1 MSLGQV
7 IKCPPVVWLVPQSG
21 VQFIDLGF
29 TMARSKELPTQ
40 WSFYD
45 DPASH
50 PSPLLVARGDAPPSG
65 RVTYEVDW
73 RRVVETLDRVWVP
86 LPMFRREKA
95 GGHEQGPINWA
106 RAYLARLN
114 EPDQDG
120 YDHRLVIAFDTDLAP
135 RSADT
140 AYLAP
145 APEDA
150 QRGAEFS
157 LAANPEKLSWF
168 AQQNWVTAWCR
179 SAFTDMIQREERARS
194 RIEPVLT
201 EAMIAER
208 LEGPRE
214 DVARYL
220 ALIDLI
226 DALKILPS
234 FRFVDRYTRPL
245 ATPIDVDLVLDVGNS
260 RTCGLLIETHPDQ
273 LSADVTQA
281 VKLAMRDLSQPENVD
296 TLPFDS
302 RLEFNKASFGAD
314 DISFLSGRSDAFS
327 WPTVARVGTE
337 AQRLS
342 SQRRGS
348 EGATGMSSPKR
359 YLWDEDARRDGW
371 RFNGPIGKPDQ
382 SGYAT
387 GVEFTTLI
395 NDLGEPLYSV
405 PEGVPAHDDAR
416 FPSIR
421 ALYARSH
428 LMTIALSE
436 IFLHTFSMMNAPA
449 HRLRRRNADL
459 PRRLRRIIMTMP
471 TAMPLAERQILR
483 KRATAARDLVFL
495 CLGLARIE
503 PRGTDGSGEVVAVEG
518 ATLPDIV
525 IEWDEASAT
534 QAAYL
539 YSQIGIA
546 YQGDARSFFS
556 RSRLPVNRADPEA
569 GNSFR
574 LATLD
579 IGGGTTDLV
588 VTAYR
593 VEGQGANVTLF
604 PEQVLREGI
613 SVAGDDV
620 VFQIVLDHVLEPIRK
635 ALNAL
640 GLGPRTDYLMH
651 RLFGGDRG
659 DMDVEEQLR
668 RQQFAAHI
676 GAPIALKMIEA
687 YENWDPLSGED
698 RLEPLSLDSVF
709 GHGLN
714 KSLVAAI
721 DGEIRKH
728 GAPDFSLASVSFP
741 VDLKDI
747 DRTARSVLIDVLQAF
762 AELVRRSEADLLI
775 LSGRPSRLP
784 AAFGLLAE
792 TSALPPHRIVPLHEF
807 RVGPWYPFRDF
818 ESRIAD
824 PKTTAAVGAMICLLG
839 EGRLR
844 DFNYRSDHLRPRSTA
859 RYFGKLDTDNRLRED
874 NVIYRE
880 LDLDNP
886 DYELPETGFEFRGP
900 LTLGFRQFGV
910 DWWPG
915 SRLYWLDYATP
926 EAAATL
932 NPRTPLKVEM
942 QRAKGRES
950 KEIVDAFTIRRI
962 EDAQGRTI
970 SSNQL
975 RLRLQTIDNAQ
986 GYWLDSGIL
995 LKS

>member
-1 MSLGQV
+1 MSLGPV

-29 TMARSKELPTQ
+29 KLAGAKDLPGQ
-40 WSFYD
+40 WSFFD
-45 DPASH
+45 DPANA
-50 PSPLLVARGDAPPSG
+50 PAPVLVARGDEAPRG
-65 RVTYEVDW
+65 RVTFEVDW
-73 RRVVETLDRVWVP
+73 RRIVEMLDRTWVP
-86 LPMFRREKA
+86 LPVFRREKA

-106 RAYLARLN
+106 RAYLSRLP

-120 YDHRLVIAFDTDLAP
+120 FDHRLVLAFDTDLSP
-135 RSADT
+135 RAADT

-157 LAANPEKLSWF
+157 LAASGEKLGWF
-168 AQQNWVTAWCR
+168 AQQNWVKEWMR
-179 SAFTDMIQREERARS
+179 HAFSQMILREERARS
-194 RIEPVLT
+194 RVEPVLT
-201 EAMIAER
+201 DAMIAER

-214 DVARYL
+214 DLARYL
-220 ALIDLI
+220 ALVDFL

-245 ATPIDVDLVLDVGNS
+245 ATPIDTDLVLDVGNS

-273 LSADVTQA
+273 LSADITQA
-281 VKLAMRDLSQPENVD
+281 VRLGMRDLSQPDHVYS
-296 TLPFDS
+296 LPFDS
-302 RLEFNKASFGAD
+302 RLEFNRATFGSD
-314 DISFLSGRSDAFS
+314 DISFLSGRSDAFA
-327 WPTVARVGTE
+327 WPTVARVGAE
-337 AQRLS
+337 AARLS
-342 SQRRGS
+342 SRRRGS

-371 RFNGPIGKPDQ
+371 RFNAGGTG
-382 SGYAT
+382 SEEYGYAT

-395 NDLGEPLYSV
+395 NDLGEPLHSV

-428 LMTIALSE
+428 LMSFALAE
-436 IFLHTFSMMNAPA
+436 IFLHAFSMMNAPA

-483 KRATAARDLVFL
+483 KRALAARDLVFL
-495 CLGLARIE
+495 CLGLAKLE
-503 PRGTDGSGEVVAVEG
+503 PRGTDGSGDVVAIEG
-518 ATLPDIV
+518 AMLPEIV
-525 IEWDEASAT
+525 LQWDEASAT
-534 QAAYL
+534 QAAFL
-539 YSQIGIA
+539 FSQIGIA
-546 YQGDARSFFS
+546 YQGDARGYFA
-556 RSRLPVNRADPEA
+556 RTRLPANQADPVE
-569 GNSFR
+569 GEDFR

-588 VTAYR
+588 VTSYR

-604 PEQVLREGI
+604 PRQVLREGI
-613 SVAGDDV
+613 SIAGDDV
-620 VFQIVLDHVLEPIRK
+620 VFQVVLDHVLQPIRE
-635 ALNAL
+635 ALVQS

-668 RQQFAAHI
+668 RQQFAAHL
-676 GAPIALKMIEA
+676 GAPLALRMIEA
-687 YENWDPLSGED
+687 YEGWDPLSGDD
-698 RLEPLSLDSVF
+698 RREPLTLPGVF
-709 GHGLN
+709 GHELN
-714 KSLVAAI
+714 TALVGAI
-721 DGEIRKH
+721 DEEARKH
-728 GAPDFSLASVSFP
+728 GASGFSLAGVRFP
-741 VDLKDI
+741 INLADI
-747 DRTARSVLIDVLQAF
+747 DRSARSVLIDVLQAF
-762 AELVRRSEADLLI
+762 AELVARSRADLLI
-775 LSGRPSRLP
+775 LSGRPSRMP

-792 TSALPPHRIVPLHEF
+792 TMALPPHRIVPLHEF

-818 ESRIAD
+818 ESKIAD

-844 DFNYRSDHLRPRSTA
+844 DFNYRSDHLKPGSTA
-859 RYFGKLDTDNRLRED
+859 RFFGKLDTDNRLREA
-874 NVIYRE
+874 NVIYQG

-886 DYELPETGFEFRGP
+886 EYELPETGFEFRGP
-900 LTLGFRQFGV
+900 LTLGFRQFAA

-915 SRLYWLDYATP
+915 SRLYGLDYASP
-926 EAAATL
+926 EAAANL
-932 NPRTPLKVEM
+932 NPRTPLKVEL
-942 QRAKGRES
+942 QRAKGREA
-950 KEIVDAFTIRRI
+950 KDVVDAFTIRRI
-962 EDAQGRTI
+962 EDGAGRTV

-975 RLRLQTIDNAQ
+975 RLRLQTIDNAA